1 MIRCMY
7 IHIYIY
13 AYSASHI
20 YNALYSGRLYRGA
33 VYRALYPILGK
44 GIGGR
49 VEEGE
54 DGESGIAARADIR
67 SKKGPE
73 FGSHFSTMVKNGAA
87 HNPNNN
93 KML

>member
-1 MIRCMY
+1 M
-7 IHIYIY
+7 
-13 AYSASHI
+13 YSALHI
-20 YNALYSGRLYRGA
+20 YNDLYSARLYRGA
-33 VYRALYPILGK
+33 VYTALYPILGK

-73 FGSHFSTMVKNGAA
+73 FGSHFSTMVKHGAA